1 MCRTQVFHKPKVKG
15 FLHRQEYCTSR
26 GNPTGCSFSPRFRRF
41 DYAGLTPRVQ
51 AHHIAEFISGIWQIH
66 LFREGNTRTTAVFA
80 IKYLRSKGWYA
91 DNELFKNHAEYFRN
105 ALVRANYADVSTG
118 VSRTMGYLYRFF
130 GNLLLGENNDLNAGD
145 TYINITGEN
154 IKIREKDRDKT
165 REKLKKSERAF
176 LEAIMPVLVA
186 NGEITTTEA
195 IAITNKSPRRV

>member
-1 MCRTQVFHKPKVKG
+1 M
-15 FLHRQEYCTSR
+15 
-26 GNPTGCSFSPRFRRF
+26 
-41 DYAGLTPRVQ
+41 
-51 AHHIAEFISGIWQIH
+51 
-66 LFREGNTRTTAVFA
+66 FA

-91 DNELFKNHAEYFRN
+91 DNKLFKNNAEYFRN
-105 ALVRANYADVSTG
+105 ALVRANYEDVSTG
-118 VSRTMGYLYRFF
+118 VSRTMGCLHRFF

-195 IAITNKSPRRV
+195 IAITNKLPRRV